1 MNNRGSL
8 YASIMTGVMAIAA
21 VTVVWIILDQVY
33 TYNIQPWSIR
43 EGVDADNANYMD
55 IAWSML
61 PIPVLLAV
69 VWGMITAGRDSRS
82 GVRMIE

>member
-8 YASIMTGVMAIAA
+8 YASIMVGVFALAA
-21 VTVVWIILDQVY
+21 VTVVWILLDQVY

-43 EGVDADNANYMD
+43 EGVDSANANYMD
-55 IAWSML
+55 IAWNML

-69 VWGMITAGRDSRS
+69 VWGMIAAGRDSRT
-82 GVRMIE
+82 GVKINE